1 MKIFYGVGVLAL
13 LAMVMVSCKLPE
25 TDKVT
30 EKQSSRRVLE
40 NDKRSI
46 VILTEEDILNIVKGV
61 K

>member
-1 MKIFYGVGVLAL
+1 MKIFYGVVTLSL
-13 LAMVMVSCKLPE
+13 LAMVMVSCKPPE
-25 TDKVT
+25 SDKVT

-46 VILTEEDILNIVKGV
+46 VILTEEDILNVVKGV